1 MRDLDISKPLLLSP
15 HFKHRVWGWD
25 DVTSWFPDAP
35 KGVIGE
41 AWFTAPDN
49 LLRNGT
55 EFGSLLR
62 LHPRL
67 LGKGRHAG
75 HPELCPLLVK
85 LLWTSSRLSVQVHPK
100 DDYAKQHHA
109 CLGKTEAWY
118 VIDAQPDAV
127 VALGLKQQL
136 SPEQFR
142 AAAETGEIEHHLHW
156 RPVSAGD
163 LVYVPAGTVHAI
175 GPGLTICEIQ
185 QNSDIT
191 YRLYDYGRPREL
203 HLDRGC
209 DVADL
214 KPYAQSTAREQ
225 ISPGREILVRCDCF
239 TVEHWESSVGAR
251 EVAGGLPHYFL
262 LIALSGTGTIGGAP
276 FAKGETWFV
285 PAGIDAFTIHG
296 NGEWLAAYGGNQG
309 PVPVRSS

>member
-1 MRDLDISKPLLLSP
+1 MNDFDISRPLLLLP
-15 HFKHRVWGWD
+15 QFKHRVWGWN
-25 DVTSWFPDAP
+25 DVTPWFRDAP
-35 KGVIGE
+35 PGVIGE

-49 LLRNGT
+49 LLRDGM
-55 EFGSLLR
+55 EFRELLR
-62 LHPRL
+62 SHPRL
-67 LGKGRHAG
+67 LGDARNPDY
-75 HPELCPLLVK
+75 PEFCPLLVK
-85 LLWTSSRLSVQVHPK
+85 FLFTSDRLSVQVHPK
-100 DDYAKQHHA
+100 DEYAREHHG

-118 VIDAQPDAV
+118 VIEAQADAA

-142 AAAETGEIEHHLHW
+142 AAAESGEIEDQLDW
-156 RPVSAGD
+156 RPVRAGD

-214 KPYAQSTAREQ
+214 RPYAQRTARQ
-225 ISPGREILVRCDCF
+225 RIAPGREILVRCDCF
-239 TVEHWESSVGAR
+239 TVEHWTPSGDGLEL
-251 EVAGGLPHYFL
+251 AGGLPHYVL
-262 LIALSGTGTIGGAP
+262 LIPLSGTGTIGGAP
-276 FAKGETWFV
+276 FSKGQTWFV
-285 PAGIDAFTIHG
+285 PAAVGAVAIHG
-296 NGEWLAAYGGNQG
+296 DGEWLAAYAGDQG
-309 PVPVRSS
+309 PVPVHSL

>member
-1 MRDLDISKPLLLSP
+1 MRDIDLSKPLLLSP
-15 HFKHRVWGWD
+15 QFKHRVWGWND
-25 DVTSWFPDAP
+25 IRSWFPDAP
-35 KGVIGE
+35 PGIIGE

-49 LLRNGT
+49 LLGGGM
-55 EFGSLLR
+55 EFGELLR
-62 LHPRL
+62 SHPEL
-67 LGKGRHAG
+67 LGSARHPD
-75 HPELCPLLVK
+75 HPDLCPLLVK
-85 LLWTSSRLSVQVHPK
+85 FLFTTSRLSVQVHPK
-100 DDYAKQHHA
+100 DDYAKRHHG
-109 CLGKTEAWY
+109 CLGKTETWY
-118 VIDAQPDAV
+118 VIDAEPDAA

-142 AAAETGEIEHHLHW
+142 AAAESGEIEHHLDW

-214 KPYAQSTAREQ
+214 RPYAESTAREQ
-225 ISPGREILVRCDCF
+225 ISAGREILVRCDCF
-239 TVEHWESSVGAR
+239 TVEHWEPSA
-251 EVAGGLPHYFL
+251 AGLELASGLPHYLL
-262 LIALSGTGTIGGAP
+262 LIALSGAGTIGGAP
-276 FAKGETWFV
+276 FTRGQTWFV
-285 PAGIDAFTIHG
+285 PAGVDAFTIDG
-296 NGEWLAAYGGNQG
+296 NGEWLAAYAGNQG
-309 PVPVRSS
+309 PVRARSL